1 MRSPIHTHRH
11 RFKALLVAAVLLAA
25 TAAPAVETPTFSRD
39 VAPILFE
46 KCVQCHRP
54 NQAAPMS
61 LLSYREARP
70 WARGMARAVENRDM
84 PPWSAESEHVVFRN
98 DLSLSPEQIATIT
111 SWAAG
116 GAPEGDPADLP
127 PTPTFLRRLD
137 AGRTGLRADPRS
149 GRGSCRWRRR
159 LPQAA
164 DQAGPRGRA
173 LGAGDR
179 VHARRPPRY
188 PPLPGDLHDAAPR
201 RGGPVGAGEK
211 VREGSGGSGVFGIWT
226 AGMPPYVFPEG
237 TGRVLGPG
245 TSIMIDSHYHP
256 FGEATSDET
265 RIGIFF
271 GEGEL
276 QREVATVSVANTGIR
291 IPRAPT
297 TTRRKASTSRTRPC
311 RSSPS
316 APTCTCAA
324 RR

>member
-25 TAAPAVETPTFSRD
+25 TAAAAVETPTFSRD

-127 PTPTFLRRLD
+127 PTPTFSDGWTLGEPDYVLTLD
-137 AGRTGLRADPRS
+137 RVEVPAEGPDIFPKQQIKLDLEEERWVRAIEFMP
-149 GRGSCRWRRR
+149 
-159 LPQAA
+159 
-164 DQAGPRGRA
+164 
-173 LGAGDR
+173 GDR
-179 VHARRPPRY
+179 RATHHFQATYTTPR
-188 PPLPGDLHDAAPR
+188 PR

-237 TGRVLGPG
+237 HRP
-245 TSIMIDSHYHP
+245 
-256 FGEATSDET
+256 
-265 RIGIFF
+265 
-271 GEGEL
+271 
-276 QREVATVSVANTGIR
+276 
-291 IPRAPT
+291 
-297 TTRRKASTSRTRPC
+297 AS
-311 RSSPS
+311 S
-316 APTCTCAA
+316 APA
-324 RR
+324 RRS